1 MELPRKFALSDE
13 TATFHVQSRPPS
25 QRNSMYASKIDPA
38 LEFPF
43 DPLREY
49 HKDSSSTIPW
59 REYPYK
65 QKTIDR
71 VVHGVPGC
79 TVLQAAGALL
89 VGYGVEAKAIS
100 MFNLCLSSD
109 QWGQFERRFHDE
121 RAAFA
126 AAKAAYIHE
135 SSSKLRSQFKA
146 DAVRSALEAEVRAV
160 AAQNATIKVIRYD
173 NGDKYEGQVFDR
185 DRVWIPHGEGTL
197 FVQDTSQQ
205 DPLLPPV
212 LFVRYRGMWMQGLM
226 HGRGRYHW
234 DDGSSWDGPF
244 LCNEMQGGGVY
255 RSEPEADPDDTDL
268 DWTPTPTTVRYYYGG
283 SHICWGTELATHSR
297 IRIFHDMGATTTGRQ
312 TNVAV
317 LHAPY
322 IDGCVADYDAATDRH
337 LVVIHE
343 RPDQWMCLSGMHFK
357 LLSAAPLGRHIR

>member
-1 MELPRKFALSDE
+1 
-13 TATFHVQSRPPS
+13 
-25 QRNSMYASKIDPA
+25 MYASKIDPA

-49 HKDSSSTIPW
+49 HKDSSSTIRW

-185 DRVWIPHGEGTL
+185 DRVWIPHGEG
-197 FVQDTSQQ
+197 
-205 DPLLPPV
+205 
-212 LFVRYRGMWMQGLM
+212 LM

-244 LCNEMQGGGVY
+244 LRNEMQGGGVY

-268 DWTPTPTTVRYYYGG
+268 DWTPTPTSVRYYYGG
-283 SHICWGTELATHSR
+283 SHICWGTGNRLTRNEALW
-297 IRIFHDMGATTTGRQ
+297 
-312 TNVAV
+312 
-317 LHAPY
+317 Y
-322 IDGCVADYDAATDRH
+322 Y
-337 LVVIHE
+337 
-343 RPDQWMCLSGMHFK
+343 HF
-357 LLSAAPLGRHIR
+357 I